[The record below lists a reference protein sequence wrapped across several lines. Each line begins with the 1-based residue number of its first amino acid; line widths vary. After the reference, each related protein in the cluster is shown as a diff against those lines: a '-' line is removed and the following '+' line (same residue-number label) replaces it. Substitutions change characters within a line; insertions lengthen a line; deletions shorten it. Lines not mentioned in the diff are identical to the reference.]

1 MIVPHM
7 TREELMNQLDKI
19 SLQIIERVFA
29 KAKHLLK
36 RPLRKLPKKL
46 QSKYVIDGQQT
57 IAFYYPHERLWSAW
71 IKFRIDAPVGGRVW
85 KDYPMYAIVNQM
97 NDGQTDT
104 LVFRKHAL
112 DRYNERLHLGL
123 SNLDDILEKISYND
137 GARVS
142 DFKQVNSTIKTLVA
156 NTLNGVFLGFQDIE
170 TGYKEV
176 YTFVSNQ
183 MMRKGQRPKRKD
195 VLRQAVTSEQ
205 NKIDQKSI
213 TDLLKILKK

>member
-19 SLQIIERVFA
+19 SLQITERVFA

-36 RPLRKLPKKL
+36 RPVRKLPKKL

-142 DFKQVNSTIKTLVA
+142 DFKQVDCTIKTLVA

-195 VLRQAVTSEQ
+195 VLRQAVTSSQ

>member
-19 SLQIIERVFA
+19 SLQITERVFA

-112 DRYNERLHLGL
+112 DRYNERLHLRL

-142 DFKQVNSTIKTLVA
+142 DFKQVDSTIKTLVA

>member
-97 NDGQTDT
+97 NDGQTET

-142 DFKQVNSTIKTLVA
+142 DFKQVDSTIKTLVA

>member
-19 SLQIIERVFA
+19 SLQVTERVFA

-46 QSKYVIDGQQT
+46 QSKYLIDGQQT
-57 IAFYYPHERLWSAW
+57 IAFYYPNERLWSAW

-142 DFKQVNSTIKTLVA
+142 DFKQVDSTIKTLVA

>member
-142 DFKQVNSTIKTLVA
+142 DFKQVDSTIKTLVA